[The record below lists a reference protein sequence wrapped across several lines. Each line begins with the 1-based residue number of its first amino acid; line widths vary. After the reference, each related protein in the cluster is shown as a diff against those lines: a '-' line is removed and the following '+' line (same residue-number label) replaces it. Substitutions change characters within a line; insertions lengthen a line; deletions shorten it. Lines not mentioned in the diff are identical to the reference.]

1 MESKI
6 ELVKQ
11 SGRPDTLSYDMIE
24 KMYTEL
30 LVEKST
36 IRNLVKNYP
45 NDMDLGKKVRALLD
59 SK

>member
-36 IRNLVKNYP
+36 IRDLVKNYP

>member
-1 MESKI
+1 MESKLKL
-6 ELVKQ
+6 EKQ
-11 SGRPDTLSYDMIE
+11 SGRPDTLSYDMIV

-36 IRNLVKNYP
+36 IKDLVKNYP
-45 NDMDLGKKVRALLD
+45 NDMDLGKKLRALLD